1 MGASLPLLARAMTVR
16 IARAGFTIGALYG
29 WNTLGAATGALV
41 ATWFLI
47 PSFGLERTVG
57 FGAGI
62 NLVCAA
68 AVFVVARLDSED
80 HDRHEDHEARSKND
94 VLRDLRDTRDLRGF
108 SFWAVIYAFSGFLA
122 LSLEIAWFRLIGVML
137 KSTAFT
143 FGTMLAVYL
152 FGLAAGSL
160 IGAAIAPRVRHLRAA
175 FLGLQLAGSVAAA
188 VVLIAVSQGA
198 ENVAWLRDYF
208 AGYEAID
215 VRDSVSRLGSGE
227 LPSLFLSMYA
237 AVPAVL
243 VMPATM
249 LFGCS
254 FPVLQQLVQ
263 TDPARIGRRVGL
275 LLVANIAGS
284 LLGTVLTGFVAL
296 DALGTAGTLRALVAL
311 SVLFPLLGYWLHRV
325 GETQAQKGV
334 RHGRTSWTAAN
345 RIISGANPIGFA
357 LVLVVVAGIA
367 WLMPDSATLWSRL
380 HGTTPRRIIAGEDG
394 SGLSVIRSDAT
405 DRAVV
410 FVNGIGQS
418 TLPYG
423 DIHTALGA
431 VPAFVHPAPSE
442 ALVIGLGSGDTCH
455 AVAGRRE
462 LQRIECIEIIRPQL
476 DTLRTLDE
484 RLPYAGLTALLT
496 DPRIAHLFGDGRIH
510 LKRGGRQYDIIE
522 ADALRPTSSY
532 SGNLYSDGYFE
543 LLREH
548 LKPGGLAATW
558 LPSARVLAGFV
569 RVFPY
574 VISVPGVLLGSSQ
587 PIAFDRDTIASR
599 LADAPVRDYY
609 RRAGIDIER
618 LMAPYLSEPARYGP
632 DFPRDTLTDYNTDL
646 FPRDEFDLGSR

>member
-1 MGASLPLLARAMTVR
+1 
-16 IARAGFTIGALYG
+16 
-29 WNTLGAATGALV
+29 
-41 ATWFLI
+41 
-47 PSFGLERTVG
+47 
-57 FGAGI
+57 
-62 NLVCAA
+62 
-68 AVFVVARLDSED
+68 
-80 HDRHEDHEARSKND
+80 
-94 VLRDLRDTRDLRGF
+94 
-108 SFWAVIYAFSGFLA
+108 
-122 LSLEIAWFRLIGVML
+122 
-137 KSTAFT
+137 
-143 FGTMLAVYL
+143 
-152 FGLAAGSL
+152 
-160 IGAAIAPRVRHLRAA
+160 
-175 FLGLQLAGSVAAA
+175 
-188 VVLIAVSQGA
+188 
-198 ENVAWLRDYF
+198 
-208 AGYEAID
+208 
-215 VRDSVSRLGSGE
+215 
-227 LPSLFLSMYA
+227 
-237 AVPAVL
+237 
-243 VMPATM
+243 M

-284 LLGTVLTGFVAL
+284 LLGTALTGFVAL
-296 DALGTAGTLRALVAL
+296 DALGTAGTLCALVAL
-311 SVLFPLLGYWLHRV
+311 SVLFPLLGYRLHRD
-325 GETQAQKGV
+325 GAG
-334 RHGRTSWTAAN
+334 TA
-345 RIISGANPIGFA
+345 R
-357 LVLVVVAGIA
+357 LVPPAAAVAVVMVAA
-367 WLMPDSATLWSRL
+367 WSMPDGATLWSRL

-431 VPAFVHPAPSE
+431 VPAFVHPAPRD

-455 AVAGRRE
+455 AAAGRRE

-476 DTLRTLDE
+476 DTLRALNQ

-587 PIAFDRDTIASR
+587 PIAFDRDAVASR
-599 LADAPVRDYY
+599 LSDAPVRDYY

-618 LMAPYLSEPARYGP
+618 LMTPYLAEPARYGP

-646 FPRDEFDLGSR
+646 FPKDEFDLGGR